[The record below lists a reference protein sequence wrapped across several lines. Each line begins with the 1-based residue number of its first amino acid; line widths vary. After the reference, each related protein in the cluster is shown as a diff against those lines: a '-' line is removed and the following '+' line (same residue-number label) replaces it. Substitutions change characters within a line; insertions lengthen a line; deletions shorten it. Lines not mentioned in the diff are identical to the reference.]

1 MPVYKLYL
9 LPLLFCTGC
18 ISALN
23 IFDSSP
29 KEKANHVDINPL
41 IPKENII
48 TRTNPKKYTGA
59 LIEKVTDA
67 ELTIT
72 QANDF
77 ILLASGVIESA
88 VAYDP
93 RLIPVT
99 TEEPNTLKYSF
110 KSRYEVSKKN
120 EKRTITTAIT
130 LGTKKLENIDKI
142 LIESKN
148 AIFELKL

>member
-1 MPVYKLYL
+1 MPVYKQYL
-9 LPLLFCTGC
+9 LTLLFCTGC
-18 ISALN
+18 ASVPN
-23 IFDSSP
+23 IFDLSP
-29 KEKANHVDINPL
+29 KENANYVDINPL

-48 TRTNPKKYTGA
+48 TRTNPKKYKGE
-59 LIEKVTDA
+59 LIKKVTDA

-72 QANDF
+72 QADDF
-77 ILLASGVIESA
+77 ILLASGIIESA

-110 KSRYEVSKKN
+110 KARYEVSKKN
-120 EKRTITTAIT
+120 ENRTITTAIT
-130 LGTKKLENIDKI
+130 LGIKKLENIDKI

-148 AIFELKL
+148 TIFELKL

>member
-9 LPLLFCTGC
+9 LTLLFCAGC
-18 ISALN
+18 TSAPN
-23 IFDSSP
+23 IFDLSP
-29 KEKANHVDINPL
+29 KEEANHMDINPL

-59 LIEKVTDA
+59 LIEKVTYA

-72 QANDF
+72 QAYDF

-110 KSRYEVSKKN
+110 KARYVSKKN
-120 EKRTITTAIT
+120 ENRTITTAIT

-148 AIFELKL
+148 TIFELKL